1 MRPTNDFGEGRG
13 ILEAGTV
20 ASVNGVRSAM
30 FVSRHVRRLARRYG
44 KLSPREVRFL
54 LYAVIA
60 FCLLVAYAS
69 TEDHVT
75 DRVVAENFADHRREV
90 GEVDLP
96 SEDYGAVV
104 ENVTQVV
111 EFGDEEHTIV
121 IDLRPDDPTHSYLD
135 PNAKVNKKNIKEAL
149 KQEGKNKEV
158 VGGQFR
164 GQYLSHMEIGHSKKK
179 PRSRHQTI
187 SQVRANPHSTLRK
200 RGGSRGSR
208 SPYSKTHTSNTV
220 YYTSK
225 GGKSRSDGDL
235 SQFHKDGHGVG

>member
-13 ILEAGTV
+13 ILEAGTA

-30 FVSRHVRRLARRYG
+30 FISRHVRRLARRYG
-44 KLSPREVRFL
+44 KLSQREVRFL

-60 FCLLVAYAS
+60 FCLLIAYAS
-69 TEDHVT
+69 TEDQVT

-149 KQEGKNKEV
+149 
-158 VGGQFR
+158 FR
-164 GQYLSHMEIGHSKKK
+164 
-179 PRSRHQTI
+179 
-187 SQVRANPHSTLRK
+187 
-200 RGGSRGSR
+200 
-208 SPYSKTHTSNTV
+208 
-220 YYTSK
+220 
-225 GGKSRSDGDL
+225 
-235 SQFHKDGHGVG
+235 